1 MSLYNIIKN
10 WNKSTVGKIANAFL
24 PPLGITSNLAQSFL
38 GQNDETDVEK
48 QIKSTEA
55 INAKNEAFAREQ
67 FEYQKYLNQNQ
78 ISIQASDASKVGI
91 NPIAMHSG
99 SLSSGSF
106 NLNQQTPDYS
116 IGAKTSLAGTII
128 SSLINSVASSFN
140 TSSNNKT
147 SKAVAEIN
155 AKSAEDIEKAK
166 IDSHEKLEEKRL
178 NNEMQIA
185 VMKNLTETE
194 RNKIAQTANIIREK
208 EVTNTRELQEFRNN
222 LEQIKILLTDENDK
236 KHLENELK
244 KIDDDIKNNGF
255 KRGIERSK
263 EIRGWFDSIVAAG
276 KTLLNFGT
284 SRVKIPF

>member
-10 WNKSTVGKIANAFL
+10 WNKSTAGKIVNAVL
-24 PPLGITSNLAQSFL
+24 PPLGATSYLAQSIL
-38 GQNDETDVEK
+38 GDNQDSDIDK

-67 FEYQKYLNQNQ
+67 FEYQKYLNKNQ
-78 ISIQASDASKVGI
+78 ISIQASDASRAGI

-116 IGAKTSLAGTII
+116 VGAKTSLVGTII
-128 SSLINSVASSFN
+128 GSLINSATSSRN
-140 TSSNNKT
+140 TSSTNKT
-147 SKAVAEIN
+147 SKDVADIN
-155 AKSAEDIEKAK
+155 ASVEKSRIE
-166 IDSHEKLEEKRL
+166 SNEKLEEKRL

-194 RNKIAQTANIIREK
+194 RNKIAQASNTIREK
-208 EVTNTRELQEFRNN
+208 EVNNVRELQEFRNN
-222 LEQIKILLTDENDK
+222 LEKIQILLTDENDK
-236 KHLENELK
+236 THLENELK
-244 KIDDDIKNNGF
+244 KLDDEIKNNGF

-263 EIRGWFDSIVAAG
+263 EIRSWLDTIFKAG
-276 KTLLNFGT
+276 KTLLGFGLF
-284 SRVKIPF
+284 K